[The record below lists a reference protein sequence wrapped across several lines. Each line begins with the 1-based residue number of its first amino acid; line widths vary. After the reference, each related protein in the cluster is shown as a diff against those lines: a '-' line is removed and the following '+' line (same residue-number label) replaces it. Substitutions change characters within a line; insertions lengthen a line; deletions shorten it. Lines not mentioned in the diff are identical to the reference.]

1 MFLSK
6 MVIMEE
12 EIYTQLTDGVH
23 KPKKHKM
30 AVFLCGSSGTG
41 KSTTKDQILKD
52 AGIRGTYV
60 DLNIDMIRPIVGSQD
75 KATAIFGYFIK
86 RTLED
91 GYSFVYDGTCRDKGS
106 MVKRISAAKQKGYRI
121 IMGMTYTTL
130 DTALQRILG
139 RSNQPLDENIAR
151 EIYQQVSKVIEGFMT
166 VRNIDEL
173 YLYNNERTSTLIF
186 HKSKKSVKCFHSDM
200 DFYFDVSE
208 YC

>member
-1 MFLSK
+1 

-12 EIYTQLTDGVH
+12 QIYAQLIDGVH
-23 KPKKHKM
+23 KPKKHKT

-41 KSTTKDQILKD
+41 KSTTKEQLLKD

-86 RTLED
+86 KTLDD

-130 DTALQRILG
+130 ETALDRILQ
-139 RSNQPLDENIAR
+139 RSNQPLDEPIAR
-151 EIYQQVSKVIEGFMT
+151 EIYRQVSKVIEGFMT

-173 YLYNNERTSTLIF
+173 YLYNNEHTSTLIF
-186 HKSKKSVKCFHSDM
+186 HKAKKSIKCLHSNM
-200 DFYFDVSE
+200 DFYFDVSD

>member
-1 MFLSK
+1 
-6 MVIMEE
+6 MEE
-12 EIYTQLTDGVH
+12 HIYAQLIEGVH
-23 KPKKHKM
+23 KPKKHKT

-41 KSTTKDQILKD
+41 KSTTKQQILSD

-91 GYSFVYDGTCRDKGS
+91 GYSFVYDGTCRDKGT
-106 MVKRISAAKQKGYRI
+106 MTRRILKAKELGYKVV
-121 IMGMTYTTL
+121 MGMTYTTL
-130 DTALQRILG
+130 DTALHRILG

-151 EIYQQVSKVIEGFMT
+151 DIYEQVLNVAEGFMKLKT
-166 VRNIDEL
+166 IDEV

-186 HKSKKSVKCFHSDM
+186 HKAKKSVQCLHSDM
-200 DFYFDVSE
+200 DFYFDVSK